1 MELFEYEITSH
12 PAEAFKELI
21 YFCSEDGR
29 CNIEMV
35 PAQQMMVLRSILN
48 DKGRQ
53 GWELVQFAVGKDG
66 ILIFW
71 KRMLK
76 DRLEEIV

>member
-29 CNIEMV
+29 CNLEMV
-35 PAQQMMVLRSILN
+35 PAHQMMVLKGILN

-71 KRMLK
+71 KRMIK
-76 DRLEEIV
+76 DRIEEIV